1 MSLQRSP
8 DRLAGLRGREGWKKG
23 RGGRMDEG
31 IKLWKRRRK
40 GLVYSTWERV
50 WKGTDEGIGKEDG
63 GRLPLATTVWG

>member
-1 MSLQRSP
+1 
-8 DRLAGLRGREGWKKG
+8 
-23 RGGRMDEG
+23 MDEG